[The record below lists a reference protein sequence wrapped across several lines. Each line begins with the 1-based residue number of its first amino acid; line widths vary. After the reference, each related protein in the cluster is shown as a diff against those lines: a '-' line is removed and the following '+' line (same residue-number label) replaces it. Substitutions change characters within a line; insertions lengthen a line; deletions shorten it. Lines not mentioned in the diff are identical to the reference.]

1 MNVSLKKEI
10 KQEIAQTHLG
20 GPSLHQTIR
29 SMHNRAACV
38 GHIVDQDGNLVL
50 DISHQNHGGH
60 LVGLLA
66 LLVYQGELHIQAIG
80 NRGYTVRITYKYILS
95 DMIRKKAI
103 IYRLA
108 PPASGDTMIEFFHSG
123 MFSLIHFSTAGSA

>member
-1 MNVSLKKEI
+1 
-10 KQEIAQTHLG
+10 
-20 GPSLHQTIR
+20 
-29 SMHNRAACV
+29 MHNRAACV

-80 NRGYTVRITYKYILS
+80 NRGYTVRITYKLRLS
-95 DMIRKKAI
+95 GIIRKRALNLPLGTASIGRHNDRVLPLGNVLLDPLQYRWLGIEI
-103 IYRLA
+103 INWYIKETL
-108 PPASGDTMIEFFHSG
+108 GNGEFSN
-123 MFSLIHFSTAGSA
+123 